1 MKKMPK
7 KITLNR
13 ETLRLLG
20 RTDLLKAGGGAT
32 LACTVKAT
40 CDVCTGRTEYC

>member
-20 RTDLLKAGGGAT
+20 RTDLLKAGGGGS
-32 LACTVKAT
+32 LVCTAKQT
-40 CDVCTGRTEYC
+40 CDVCTGRTENC